1 MALRV
6 GGGGVCVCGH
16 TRVCAHEHAH
26 VQETWT
32 QSIPGLTPAFGEPR
46 DSCLAT
52 PEPECCPQGVSVQ
65 EGVGPQPTEQ
75 DPSF

>member
-1 MALRV
+1 MC
-6 GGGGVCVCGH
+6 VCVCGR
-16 TRVCAHEHAH
+16 TRVCAHAHAH

-65 EGVGPQPTEQ
+65 EGVGPQATEQ